1 MTVLL
6 DHPPRQVVQ
15 APARRDTFI
24 DLLRVFGMAL
34 VVLQH
39 WTIPVLSYDGG
50 RLTTGNALATP
61 GVWVVTWI
69 SQVMPLVFF
78 AGGAANA
85 ISFGRAHAGA
95 PQWLTGGCDQRR
107 LLHAVLSGRVRPRLE
122 VPHGFPG

>member
-6 DHPPRQVVQ
+6 DRPAESPVRPVPPSRKAV
-15 APARRDTFI
+15 RDPFI

-39 WTIPVLSYDGG
+39 WTIPVLTYQDG
-50 RLTTGNALATP
+50 RLGTGNALATP

-78 AGGAANA
+78 AGGAAKPRR
-85 ISFGRAHAGA
+85 SPPSGA
-95 PQWLTGGCDQRR
+95 SKGC
-107 LLHAVLSGRVRPRLE
+107 RP
-122 VPHGFPG
+122 GACA

>member
-1 MTVLL
+1 MNRGPPMTALL
-6 DHPPRQVVQ
+6 DHPAALPEAAAPVRP
-15 APARRDTFI
+15 APAARATVRDPFI

-39 WTIPVLSYDGG
+39 WTIPVLAFDGT

-78 AGGAANA
+78 AGGAAN
-85 ISFGRAHAGA
+85 
-95 PQWLTGGCDQRR
+95 
-107 LLHAVLSGRVRPRLE
+107 
-122 VPHGFPG
+122 